1 MFAGISIVR
10 VAATNFAMWVLFIT
24 SVVGLTFVVERWWY
38 YYKRRMDIP
47 SFMHALKTKLSKGLF
62 QEALHLC
69 QEKEKCPVPTILK
82 EGFANHDLPKVEL
95 DDLMTSAISKEG
107 IKLENHLGILGTIG
121 NIAPLIGLFGTITG
135 IIRAFH
141 DIAITGSGGSSVV
154 AMGVA
159 EALVTT
165 ATGILIAVPATIIYN
180 YFVRQV
186 GVMTTYMETAR
197 DDFLVM
203 LEIYRRRKK

>member
-1 MFAGISIVR
+1 MFAGISIIR

-24 SVVGLTFVVERWWY
+24 SVVGLTFALERWWY

-47 SFMHALKTKLSKGLF
+47 SFMHYLKTRLSRSQF
-62 QEALHLC
+62 QEAYRLC
-69 QEKEKCPVPTILK
+69 QAKEECPVPGVLK
-82 EGFANHDLPKVEL
+82 EGFINPKLPKEEL
-95 DDLMTSAISKEG
+95 NDLMTSAITKERV
-107 IKLENHLGILGTIG
+107 KLENHLGILGTIS
-121 NIAPLIGLFGTITG
+121 NIAPLIGLFGTVTG

-141 DIAITGSGGSSVV
+141 DIAVTGSGGSSVV

-186 GVMTTYMETAR
+186 EVITTYMETSR

-203 LEIYRRRKK
+203 LEEYRRRKS